1 MEQKLQSWTNTMKLY
16 KWEEKYIETYFTLLG
31 HQAMNWFLILF
42 SYNLYEHASFKK
54 IVNRSKLSKC
64 DMHLEEKKNQILE
77 GTFFF
82 LLQQTK

>member
-54 IVNRSKLSKC
+54 
-64 DMHLEEKKNQILE
+64 
-77 GTFFF
+77 
-82 LLQQTK
+82 